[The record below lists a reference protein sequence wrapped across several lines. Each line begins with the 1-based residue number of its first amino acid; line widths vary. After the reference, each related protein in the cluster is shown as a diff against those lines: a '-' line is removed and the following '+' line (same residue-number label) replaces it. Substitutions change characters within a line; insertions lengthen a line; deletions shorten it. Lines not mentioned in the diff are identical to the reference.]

1 MLRNYLL
8 TAIRV
13 LKKNSLFSLIN
24 ILGLA
29 IGLAASIII
38 YLWVYDELSYDEFH
52 TNADRIYRLERDME
66 LEGDRMMVSITSP
79 PLGPQLLNDYPSV
92 ESFVRIAGDNI
103 MVEDLNKTLNKE
115 SLFYVDNS
123 FFSVFSFPIIEG
135 DVVDCLK
142 DPFTIAISESYA
154 RKYFGEMSCVGR
166 SLNVNYNGQI
176 RPYKITAIFKDF
188 PHNSHL
194 QTDLIG
200 SFQSLYSIRHE
211 MMMTSWMASNL
222 YTYIVIA
229 ENTDISSFENELQ
242 NVVDKYFGPDI
253 KQFLSIDNPRDFM
266 LLALRPVTDIH
277 LYADRVWEM
286 ETPGSKTSV
295 LVFSLVAVLLLVIAG
310 INFMNLSTAR
320 ASRRA
325 LEVGVRKT
333 SGATKA
339 QLVRQFLSE
348 SALFSFLAL
357 ILALFIVEFTLPA
370 FSVFTD
376 KDISLKLLAM
386 GWNPLL
392 TIAAWLILAFFAGAY
407 PAFFLSKY
415 KPIEVL
421 KGNKS
426 ANGSHLFRKALVVG
440 QFAISI
446 GLIICSISVYRHLQY
461 INNKDLGYNRFGL
474 IDIRIDNRANY
485 TSYSAF
491 KDDLLA
497 IPEVQ
502 SVSRSMTVPAT
513 RGFSDNPHMLRGNPD
528 PFFPVIN
535 RADDQ
540 FIPTFQIPLRAGA
553 NFTPEMIG
561 DTSVYYIINDAARK
575 MFGFESEFDA
585 LGQEV
590 GLLAGQN
597 RETRN
602 WGPIVGVAEDFHF
615 QPLTEHIK
623 PMVISSSQI
632 GHNHISIRVDD
643 NATGVAKEKIK
654 EVWQKH
660 YPNQIFASSFVSQN
674 FDRLHLTER
683 RLQVILLIFTGL
695 AIFVAC
701 LGLLGLS
708 AFTVEQRMKEIGIRK
723 TMGARSVQIILLISK
738 EFSRLVIV
746 SCMIAMPLA
755 YFIIREW
762 LNIFPYRQGIE
773 LWVFIIAA
781 VVGWSAALLTVFIQ
795 TYRASRQNPVD
806 IIKYE

>member
-24 ILGLA
+24 IIGLA

-38 YLWVYDELSYDEFH
+38 YLWVYDELSYDKFH
-52 TNADRIYRLERDME
+52 ANADRMYRLERDME
-66 LEGDRMMVSITSP
+66 LEGDRMLVSITSP

-92 ESFVRIAGDNI
+92 EGFVRIAGDNI

-115 SLFYVDNS
+115 ALIYADSS
-123 FFSVFSFPIIEG
+123 FFSFFSFPVIEG
-135 DVVDCLK
+135 DVAECLK
-142 DPFTIAISESYA
+142 DPFSLAISESYA
-154 RKYFGEMSCVGR
+154 KKYFGEVSGVGR

-176 RPYKITAIFKDF
+176 QPYKITAIFKDF
-188 PHNSHL
+188 PHNSHI
-194 QTDLIG
+194 QADLIG

-222 YTYIVIA
+222 YTYIVLA
-229 ENTDISSFENELQ
+229 KNTDVSSFENELQ

-253 KQFLSIDNPRDFM
+253 KQFLNFDNPRDFM
-266 LLALRPVTDIH
+266 QLVIRPVTDIH
-277 LYADRVWEM
+277 LHADRVWEM
-286 ETPGSKTSV
+286 VTPGSKTSV
-295 LVFSLVAVLLLVIAG
+295 LVFTLVAILLLVIAG

-348 SALFSFLAL
+348 SALFSFFALVLAL
-357 ILALFIVEFTLPA
+357 IIVEFTLPA

-426 ANGSHLFRKALVVG
+426 ANGSQFFRKALVVG

-446 GLIICSISVYRHLQY
+446 GLIICSISIYRHLQY
-461 INNKDLGYNRFGL
+461 INSKDLGYNRVGL
-474 IDIRIDNRANY
+474 IDISIDNRANY
-485 TSYSAF
+485 RLYNAF

-502 SVSRSMTVPAT
+502 GVSRSMTVPAT

-535 RADDQ
+535 RADHE
-540 FIPTFQIPLRAGA
+540 FVPTFQIPLKAGA

-602 WGPIVGVAEDFHF
+602 WGPIVGVVEDFHF
-615 QPLTEHIK
+615 QPLTEIIK
-623 PMVISSSQI
+623 PMVISSSLI
-632 GHNHISIRVDD
+632 GHNHITIRVDD
-643 NATGVAKEKIK
+643 NAIEMAKEKIR

-660 YPNQIFASSFVSQN
+660 FPNQIFASSFVSQN

-746 SCMIAMPLA
+746 SCLVAMPIA

-762 LNIFPYRQGIE
+762 LNNFPYRQGIE
-773 LWVFIIAA
+773 LWVFAVAA
-781 VVGWSAALLTVFIQ
+781 FVGWSAALLTVFIQ
-795 TYRASRQNPVD
+795 TYRASLQNPVD